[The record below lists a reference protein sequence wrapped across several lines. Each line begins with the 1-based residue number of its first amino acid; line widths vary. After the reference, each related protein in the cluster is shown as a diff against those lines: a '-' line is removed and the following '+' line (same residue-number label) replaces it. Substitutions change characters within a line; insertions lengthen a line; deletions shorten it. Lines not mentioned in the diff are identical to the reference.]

1 MPYSFRPKL
10 AMDKSALDQGLRT
23 FLDCFYQW
31 EQERPEQVFLRQPFG
46 DTWREITYAEAG
58 QMARRICSAIQQLG
72 LEPGDHIGI
81 LSKNCYHWII
91 ADLAIMMGRFVSVPF
106 YASLPKAQLAE
117 VIELSDIKLL
127 FVGKLDSWG
136 DKGEAIPSSLEV
148 IRFPH
153 YAGNAQVELGHD
165 WEECLAQ
172 NEPVAGYPQADI
184 DDLWTILFTS
194 GTTGTPKGVM
204 HSYRNPAVVFRIEEL
219 TNFTGTLRLKQH
231 KWFSYLPLNHVA
243 ERIGVEANCLANGGS
258 ISFAESIDTFA
269 DNIRSV
275 QPSFIFAVP
284 RIWTKFYQGVT
295 AKIPARVLNVLFRIP
310 LLGPFVKSYLRKAM
324 GLGDVEIAGTGA
336 AITPAYLK
344 RWYKALGIHLVE
356 AYGMTEVCGSI
367 CNGPQPD
374 APADAV
380 GTPVPFCEVRID
392 SETQEILMRAPY
404 QMQGYYKAPEK
415 TAEVLR
421 DGWIHSGDRG
431 SMDAE
436 GYVRVIGRV
445 KDAFKTSKGQF
456 VVPNPIERR
465 LAANEFIEQV
475 CVVGLGCSQPIALLN
490 LSAGGLNSP
499 KETVEHSLNQALNQV
514 NDGMARYQQV
524 STLIIDPQPWTEHN
538 RLVTP
543 TLKVR
548 RTEMD
553 KHFGGQYEEWHQAPE
568 QIIWK

>member
-1 MPYSFRPKL
+1 
-10 AMDKSALDQGLRT
+10 MDKRALSQNLKT
-23 FLDCFYQW
+23 FLDCFYRW
-31 EQERPEQVFLRQPFG
+31 EQERSDHIFLRQPQG
-46 DTWREITYAEAG
+46 ENWLEITYAEAG
-58 QMARRICSAIQQLG
+58 QIARRMCTALQELG
-72 LEPGDHIGI
+72 LKPGDHIGI

-106 YASLPKAQLAE
+106 YASLPKAQLEE
-117 VIELSDIKLL
+117 VVQLSDIKLL

-136 DKGEAIPSSLEV
+136 DKGEALPSSLEV
-148 IRFPH
+148 ISFPH
-153 YAGNAQVELGHD
+153 YTGNANIDIGHD
-165 WEECLAQ
+165 WDELIGMHQPIEGQ
-172 NEPVAGYPQADI
+172 PQADI

-219 TNFTGTLRLKQH
+219 TNFTGTLQLKQL
-231 KWFSYLPLNHVA
+231 KWFSFLPLNHVA
-243 ERIGVEANCLANGGS
+243 ERIGVEANCIANGGS

-269 DNIRSV
+269 DNIQSV

-295 AKIPARVLNVLFRIP
+295 AKIPAKVLNVLFRIP
-310 LLGPFVKSYLRKAM
+310 ILGTFVKSYLRKAI
-324 GLGDVEIAGTGA
+324 GLQDIEIAGTGA

-344 RWYKALGIHLVE
+344 HWYHQLGIHLVE

-367 CNGPQPD
+367 CNGPQPN

-380 GTPVPFCEVRID
+380 GTAVPYCEVRID
-392 SETQEILMRAPY
+392 PDSQEILMQAPY

-415 TAEVLR
+415 TAEVIR

-431 SMDAE
+431 SVDAE

-456 VVPNPIERR
+456 IVPNPVEEQ
-465 LAANEFIEQV
+465 LAANEYIEQV

-490 LSAGGLNSP
+490 LSAGGQQLQRDA
-499 KETVEHSLNQALNQV
+499 VEQSLQSALQQV
-514 NDGMARYQQV
+514 NTGLARYQQV
-524 STLIIDPQPWTEHN
+524 STMVIDPHPWTEHN

-548 RTEMD
+548 RTALD
-553 KHFGGQYEEWHQAPE
+553 QRFGAYYEQWHQANE
-568 QIIWK
+568 QIIWKAESS

>member
-1 MPYSFRPKL
+1 
-10 AMDKSALDQGLRT
+10 MDKRALSQNLKS
-23 FLDCFYQW
+23 FLDCFYRW
-31 EQERPEQVFLRQPFG
+31 EQERPDHIFLRQPQG
-46 DTWREITYAEAG
+46 EKWLEITYAEAG
-58 QMARRICSAIQQLG
+58 QMARRMCRALQELSLK
-72 LEPGDHIGI
+72 PGDNIGI

-106 YASLPKAQLAE
+106 YASLPKAQLEE
-117 VIELSDIKLL
+117 VVQLSDIKLL
-127 FVGKLDSWG
+127 FVGKLDSWD
-136 DKGEAIPSSLEV
+136 DKGEALPSSLEV

-153 YAGNAQVELGHD
+153 YTGNANIDIGHD
-165 WEECLAQ
+165 WDELIGKHQPIEGQ
-172 NEPVAGYPQADI
+172 PQADI

-219 TNFTGTLRLKQH
+219 TNFTGTLQLKQL
-231 KWFSYLPLNHVA
+231 KWFSFLPLNHVA
-243 ERIGVEANCLANGGS
+243 ERIGVEANCIANGGS

-269 DNIRSV
+269 DNIQSV

-295 AKIPARVLNVLFRIP
+295 AKIPARVLDVLFRIP
-310 LLGPFVKSYLRKAM
+310 ILGTFVKSYLRKAM
-324 GLGDVEIAGTGA
+324 GLQDIEIAGTGA

-344 RWYKALGIHLVE
+344 RWYHQLGIHLVE

-367 CNGPQPD
+367 CNGPQPN

-380 GTPVPFCEVRID
+380 GTAVPFCEVRID
-392 SETQEILMRAPY
+392 PDTQEILMQAPY
-404 QMQGYYKAPEK
+404 QMQGYYKAPKK
-415 TAEVLR
+415 TAEVIR

-431 SMDAE
+431 SVDAE

-456 VVPNPIERR
+456 IVPNPVEEQ
-465 LAANEFIEQV
+465 LAANEYIEQV
-475 CVVGLGCSQPIALLN
+475 CVVGLGCPQPIALLN
-490 LSAGGLNSP
+490 LSAGGQQLQR
-499 KETVEHSLNQALNQV
+499 ETVEQSLQLALQQV
-514 NDGMARYQQV
+514 NTGLARYQQV
-524 STLIIDPQPWTEHN
+524 STMVIDPQPWTEHN

-548 RTEMD
+548 RTELD
-553 KHFGGQYEEWHQAPE
+553 QQFGAYYEQWHQANE
-568 QIIWK
+568 QIIWKAESS